1 MCKEGLEGGGA
12 ARCGCCSL
20 VATLQ
25 QLGGTGGACQC
36 FVANRGGVDGVTGL
50 LYCSLL
56 GREAPRHGML
66 WSASNYMCAKE
77 MDVNCLRVASPPYA
91 SIIIEVRFNH

>member
-1 MCKEGLEGGGA
+1 MCKEGVGGGGA

-36 FVANRGGVDGVTGL
+36 FVTNRGGVDGAAG
-50 LYCSLL
+50 
-56 GREAPRHGML
+56 
-66 WSASNYMCAKE
+66 
-77 MDVNCLRVASPPYA
+77 
-91 SIIIEVRFNH
+91 